1 MVIYKHFILKEKDLK
16 KRYGKGSW
24 VMITGGDSGQGK
36 RYAIE
41 FAKRGF
47 NIILCG
53 FPSSNIVTNH
63 IKQKYHVETEVI
75 ECNFI
80 NAWKK
85 DFFVDFEK
93 AFKNHN
99 ISILVNNVGYRTGWK
114 GYENMPDEE
123 IKNTIAV
130 GTIAQSILTKLAL
143 KHFRKRHDE
152 GLYKSAIINIT
163 SQSVHYPLIPLPN
176 RTTLWIPY
184 LSVYDAA
191 NAYGFFHGNSIY
203 SEYGHMYDILNIT
216 PGAILTKNTP
226 YLDGTIGAI
235 PCKLFVRNC
244 IKLLGN
250 INGQTC
256 GYWLHEILSLFIG
269 FAPEQCFFPV
279 GDTIATEFMKTH
291 EKNALDKYV

>member
-1 MVIYKHFILKEKDLK
+1 MIIYRHFILKEKDLK

-53 FPSSNIVTNH
+53 FPSNNIVTKH
-63 IKQKYHVETEVI
+63 IRQKYNVKTEVI

-114 GYENMPDEE
+114 GYENMPVEE
-123 IKNTIAV
+123 IRNTIAV
-130 GTIAQSILTKLAL
+130 GTIAQSILTKVAL
-143 KHFRKRHDE
+143 KHFRKRHE
-152 GLYKSAIINIT
+152 KGLYKSAIINIT
-163 SQSVHYPLIPLPN
+163 SQSTHSPLVPIYN
-176 RTTLWIPY
+176 TAYTVPY
-184 LSVYDAA
+184 ISVYDST

-203 SEYGHMYDILNIT
+203 GEYGDMYDILNIT
-216 PGAILTKNTP
+216 PGAVITKNTS

-250 INGQTC
+250 INGQTG
-256 GYWLHEILSLFIG
+256 GYWLHEILSLFS
-269 FAPEQCFFPV
+269 FLAPKNIFMKV
-279 GDTIATEFMKTH
+279 GDTIATEFMKKY
-291 EKNALDKYV
+291 EKRSI